1 MITLLSIHGKV
12 FCSILLNRLKTE
24 VDNILR
30 EEQAG
35 FRKGRS
41 CNEQILTLR
50 NIIDQSL
57 KWQVPLF
64 VNYVDFKKA
73 FDSIHQESLWR
84 ILKL

>member
-1 MITLLSIHGKV
+1 MTLLSVPGKV
-12 FCSILLNRLKTE
+12 FCSIILLNRVK
-24 VDNILR
+24 VGGNILR

-41 CNEQILTLR
+41 CSEQILTLR

-57 KWQVPLF
+57 RWQVPLF
-64 VNYVDFKKA
+64 INYVDFKND
-73 FDSIHQESLWR
+73 FDSIHRESLWR